1 MRRYYITHEEANTE
15 SLRLG
20 TLIREKN
27 QAYLDKLGKG
37 QTDNTLKW
45 DEPQDEENGYWSIQD
60 HPQIQAYATPPNE
73 NPIVRAGRIGDR
85 IIDGINE
92 AKAAIQAAS
101 TQKRKLEIIAI
112 AKQRL
117 ERLVEKF
124 SD

>member
-1 MRRYYITHEEANTE
+1 MRRYFLTFKDANNE
-15 SLRLG
+15 SVRLG
-20 TLIREKN
+20 TIIRLN
-27 QAYLDKLGKG
+27 KG
-37 QTDNTLKW
+37 NNNTLKW
-45 DEPQDEENGYWSIQD
+45 DDPQDEENGYWSIQD

-73 NPIVRAGRIGDR
+73 NPIARAGRIGDR

-92 AKAAIQAAS
+92 AKVAIQAAS